1 MTRARLIAAIMITL
15 ALISLFGWQVQ
26 RERMVKA
33 CLQSGG
39 AWDGSGCG
47 PPSIRPILRRD
58 LQRS

>member
-1 MTRARLIAAIMITL
+1 MTRARLIAALLITA
-15 ALISLFGWQVQ
+15 ALSVLMGWQVR
-26 RERMVKA
+26 REQMVKA

-47 PPSIRPILRRD
+47 PPTVRPILRRD